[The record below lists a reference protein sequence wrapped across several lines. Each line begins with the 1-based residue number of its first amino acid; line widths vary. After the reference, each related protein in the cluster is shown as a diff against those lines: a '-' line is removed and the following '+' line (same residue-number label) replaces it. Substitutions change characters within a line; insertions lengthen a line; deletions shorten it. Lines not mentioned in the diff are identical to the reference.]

1 MKSVKTHSVA
11 FVDPRASPAS
21 HRQEELQAEVGN
33 VPQGEGIL
41 PVQVD
46 SLNSGGDKNN
56 DGTSQ
61 INQPTCQSGWAQW
74 IQQGCQ

>member
-11 FVDPRASPAS
+11 FVDPRAGPAS
-21 HRQEELQAEVGN
+21 HSQEELQAEVGN

-46 SLNSGGDKNN
+46 SLNSVGGRDIRTMIICNV
-56 DGTSQ
+56 
-61 INQPTCQSGWAQW
+61 
-74 IQQGCQ
+74 